1 MLADVT
7 PTPSLVR
14 REVILLRSLLP
25 IIVFFTSCPA
35 FSQAEELIGRW
46 AVRSNGQSVM
56 IINVTQNGDKMK
68 ATVST
73 PRKGYINQSHAAVEM
88 SGPVKMTEI
97 SEQERT
103 ADSVTF
109 ASTTDPT
116 DKNVLTIV
124 ERDLMTVGYKNAPS
138 FEPILFSRARTGEA
152 VGLDWSAQI
161 DWPLEERWP
170 DNADVA
176 RLFSDDQAIRQK
188 GYKIDWSVARIE
200 DAKRRDTVQKLL
212 DEGKLRSGTDFYHA
226 AFIFQ
231 HGQEANDFLKAH
243 ALAVVAAAR
252 GRRDAA
258 WIAAATLDRY
268 LQNVGQKQI
277 YGTQYRLPSNEPVTQ
292 EPYDRTLLSDA
303 LRRASAVP
311 DLAAQEQNLKDMA
324 KQAAK

>member
-1 MLADVT
+1 MLANVT
-7 PTPSLVR
+7 PKPSLVR

-25 IIVFFTSCPA
+25 IIVLFTSCPA

-88 SGPVKMTEI
+88 NGPVKMTEI
-97 SEQERT
+97 REQERT

-116 DKNVLTIV
+116 DKKVLTIV
-124 ERDLMTVGYKNAPS
+124 QRDLMTFGYKNAPS

-152 VGLDWSAQI
+152 VGLDWSAQF

-200 DAKRRDTVQKLL
+200 DAKRRDSVQKLL

-268 LQNVGQKQI
+268 LQNIGQKQI

-311 DLAAQEQNLKDMA
+311 DLAAQEQKLKDMA
-324 KQAAK
+324 EQAAE